1 MTERGGGRHR
11 PARRSLAARSRSAGA
26 VDAGYSCETLVVTG
40 GRGEDAGVTGDEI
53 DGTTE
58 IGLAGGSLTPG
69 VVRVGDTVRRPV
81 GPWTPA
87 VHALLRHL
95 EGVGFDGA
103 PRVLG
108 FDEKGREILTYLPS
122 DATPSWSDDALVATA
137 RLVRQLHEALAD
149 FVPPPGAT
157 WRLFPGVRHPPT
169 GRVGHNDLCPA
180 NTVFAN
186 RRPYGFIDWDLAG
199 PARDLHDLAYAAYS
213 FVSLRP
219 DRFWPRPGCPAPPDR
234 PARLRLFCDGYGV
247 DDRLGL
253 LDAVEALLRDELA
266 DTVELGQRG
275 VWPYEMMLAR
285 GEDRFRRWE
294 LAWLAEHRL
303 TLEQALR

>member
-1 MTERGGGRHR
+1 M
-11 PARRSLAARSRSAGA
+11 PAAGLPVARSPLAHPPLESSTPAP
-26 VDAGYSCETLVVTG
+26 SCETLVVTG
-40 GRGEDAGVTGDEI
+40 GWAEDAGARGDEI

-108 FDEKGREILTYLPS
+108 VDEKGREILTYLPS

-149 FVPPPGAT
+149 FVPPPGAV
-157 WRLFPGVRHPPT
+157 WRLPPSVRHPLT

-186 RRPYGFIDWDLAG
+186 GRPYGFIDWDIAG
-199 PARDLHDLAYAAYS
+199 PARDVHDLASAAYS

-219 DRFWPRPGCPAPPDR
+219 DRFWPRPGCAAPPNR
-234 PARLRLFCDGYGV
+234 PTRLRLFCDAYGV

-275 VWPYEMMLAR
+275 VWPYKMMLAR

-303 TLEQALR
+303 ILEQALR